1 MSYSISGI
9 CWLLL
14 LGGFFFFGVSYKLL
28 LMIWTHVAV
37 LLVSHC
43 GLWDDTWKSPAL
55 ICCAKEDVLLQFFHD
70 SEKQRNLK
78 GHMVVC
84 DLFCGFIQ
92 YCHCAFGPTTV
103 SQLGWID
110 SDEVEDLHNSRTSV
124 IRIPLL
130 MHIKEA
136 KLYMECRFFYEAGVL

>member
-1 MSYSISGI
+1 M
-9 CWLLL
+9 L
-14 LGGFFFFGVSYKLL
+14 
-28 LMIWTHVAV
+28 WTHLAV

-43 GLWDDTWKSPAL
+43 GLWDDAWKSSAL

-92 YCHCAFGPTTV
+92 YYHCAFGPTTV

-110 SDEVEDLHNSRTSV
+110 SDKIEDLHNSRTSV
-124 IRIPLL
+124 ILNSLANAHQRDKIT
-130 MHIKEA
+130 
-136 KLYMECRFFYEAGVL
+136 YGVQIFL